1 MFIVIIS
8 RVGVA
13 NSSAVH
19 FDVSSHSHRVFLSR
33 PSDVA
38 KTVFSS
44 FFTSFVVCKSLHV
57 VSYVFLQS
65 SSFFHLAFSFY
76 HFGELFAVVHRFCIA
91 SFDLSNFCSFC
102 CIVHL
107 VFIVILENIYLACF
121 SCLFYYNIIESCIF
135 HGR

>member
-1 MFIVIIS
+1 MFIVITS

-13 NSSAVH
+13 NSSAFH
-19 FDVSSHSHRVFLSR
+19 FDVSSHFHRVFLSR

-44 FFTSFVVCKSLHV
+44 FLHRSLYVNQCMLLHV
-57 VSYVFLQS
+57 VFLHS
-65 SSFFHLAFSFY
+65 SLFFHLAFSFY

-107 VFIVILENIYLACF
+107 LFIVVLGSIYFACF
-121 SCLFYYNIIESCIF
+121 RVYFAIT
-135 HGR
+135 